1 MRSLSSGRFMRELFD
16 VIEQKKQVTNVI
28 GQEDGVEPEAT
39 LKSVAELG
47 HPDLCIE

>member
-1 MRSLSSGRFMRELFD
+1 MRELFD

-28 GQEDGVEPEAT
+28 ELYWVRSRCNGVEPEAT

-47 HPDLCIE
+47 HRDLCIE